1 MELKDNR
8 PRHEQISE
16 WLRDQI
22 ASGALQ
28 PGEKLP
34 SEKELGS
41 KFDVSRVTV
50 RHALQTL
57 ENDSMIY
64 RRQGLGSFVSNKKI
78 EHPMAFLRDFE
89 EEMDAAGL
97 EATSKII
104 CFKTVAPTEQLCTL
118 LGLSDSAT
126 LMRLDR
132 VRFGDGEPMAYDQT
146 WLPIF
151 YGQLLEGHDLQEQTI
166 YQILEQEY
174 EIPILS
180 GRYHITAECSSEEIA
195 GYLDV
200 QNVTPLLVIDRLS
213 CTIGQKKVYYQKR
226 YLRPDRISYELFL
239 ERPSEENGN
248 RASSIKEFMPVFRKC

>member
-1 MELKDNR
+1 M
-8 PRHEQISE
+8 
-16 WLRDQI
+16 
-22 ASGALQ
+22 
-28 PGEKLP
+28 
-34 SEKELGS
+34 
-41 KFDVSRVTV
+41 
-50 RHALQTL
+50 
-57 ENDSMIY
+57 
-64 RRQGLGSFVSNKKI
+64 
-78 EHPMAFLRDFE
+78 
-89 EEMDAAGL
+89 